1 MSASSHGFSAVWNER
16 PAMRTSVSGNKV
28 LSTSPPTP
36 SPQETKQNKT
46 KQKQKQ
52 KKERKKTNSGKQKK
66 KSFQVW
72 TGSGDDKKGML
83 STAQNEI
90 PYH

>member
-1 MSASSHGFSAVWNER
+1 
-16 PAMRTSVSGNKV
+16 MRTSVSGNKV

-36 SPQETKQNKT
+36 LPPPPKKQNKT
-46 KQKQKQ
+46 KQKQKKER
-52 KKERKKTNSGKQKK
+52 KKERKQIVENRRKK
-66 KSFQVW
+66 AFKVW